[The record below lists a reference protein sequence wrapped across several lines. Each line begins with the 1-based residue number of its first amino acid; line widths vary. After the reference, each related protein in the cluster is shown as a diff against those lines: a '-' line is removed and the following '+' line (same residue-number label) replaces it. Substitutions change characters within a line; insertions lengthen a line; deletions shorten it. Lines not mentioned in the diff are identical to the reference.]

1 MKGPDAPCQRSAVNG
16 QRPME
21 TICLGADGVEGKG
34 PWPCLVAG
42 ESGGIAEQPWIRPY
56 GSSPM
61 GRWKSVPSD
70 LDVVGATRRGA
81 RPWPP
86 RGKKEDPQSDACGPF
101 CRVFG
106 IGCLV

>member
-1 MKGPDAPCQRSAVNG
+1 
-16 QRPME
+16 ME

-61 GRWKSVPSD
+61 GRWKSVPST
-70 LDVVGATRRGA
+70 LTLLGLPAGEPVPGL
-81 RPWPP
+81 PE
-86 RGKKEDPQSDACGPF
+86 GKKKTRSLMLAGLSV
-101 CRVFG
+101 VFLG
-106 IGCLV
+106 